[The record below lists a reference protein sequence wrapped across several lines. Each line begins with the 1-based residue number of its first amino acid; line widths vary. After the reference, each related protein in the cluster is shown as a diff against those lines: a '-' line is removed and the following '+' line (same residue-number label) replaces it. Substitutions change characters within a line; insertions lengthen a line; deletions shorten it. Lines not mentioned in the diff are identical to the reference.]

1 MKFSEEEKGGT
12 VLQNYKVI
20 FVDAVKRDMSADRWV
35 LFLRKGIFM
44 TTVLGT
50 RANPI
55 TLNCA
60 DIKGSSDKIDE
71 CIIKVIQRKLGLQNK
86 VFKDRRYKYVAIV
99 IETNNCSKCLLEMNT
114 CNVSLIVLPK
124 KTIEEKMAMAV

>member
-1 MKFSEEEKGGT
+1 MGFVFEKG
-12 VLQNYKVI
+12 NIY
-20 FVDAVKRDMSADRWV
+20 DRC
-35 LFLRKGIFM
+35 FR
-44 TTVLGT
+44 GT